1 MNQIRQVATAAT
13 CTTEGSVWRL
23 HTERAIPARHRQ
35 WSAEET
41 AFWPTCC
48 WNDNPAIVDE
58 TGRMLTGRKYDRIK
72 ECPLAELHIQR
83 CRDGTY
89 TLTIPHQGGNH
100 HQSAKLKRWAIAISS
115 SSPRL
120 AEGETMQVGTTA
132 TLRHPT
138 QLQHQ
143 YQWGIV
149 SGQRILG
156 SFRTPPG
163 SSTEYFE
170 LQQQPDGIHWWV
182 GSTVKATAPMQQDIE
197 KLQKR
202 EQEGNIVFNAHP
214 TLHGYP
220 WSVPDAV
227 ANKHVFLAIKKHVF
241 REYRGTGGSIKNIVA
256 GLQKAALESSW
267 HAAALQKTPKQI
279 WAHDNELT
287 AYQVWVC

>member
-1 MNQIRQVATAAT
+1 
-13 CTTEGSVWRL
+13 
-23 HTERAIPARHRQ
+23 
-35 WSAEET
+35 
-41 AFWPTCC
+41 
-48 WNDNPAIVDE
+48 
-58 TGRMLTGRKYDRIK
+58 
-72 ECPLAELHIQR
+72 
-83 CRDGTY
+83 
-89 TLTIPHQGGNH
+89 
-100 HQSAKLKRWAIAISS
+100 
-115 SSPRL
+115 
-120 AEGETMQVGTTA
+120 MQVGTTA